1 MEDIWKL
8 QECHKR
14 KITFKQAFYRRGM
27 VDDKV
32 PLKQLTPRAEFSAL
46 VNWIRHEL
54 PKSQHMELR
63 IDMEGIIYATNL
75 KKYGNNISV
84 GAIVKK
90 YGPGAT
96 RYDWLPETTYQTL
109 NMSELEAS
117 LKRADL
123 INDAKM
129 KGQELIQE
137 MILQCEQENKLIR
150 ECLET

>member
-1 MEDIWKL
+1 
-8 QECHKR
+8 
-14 KITFKQAFYRRGM
+14 
-27 VDDKV
+27 
-32 PLKQLTPRAEFSAL
+32 
-46 VNWIRHEL
+46 
-54 PKSQHMELR
+54 MELR

-90 YGPGAT
+90 YGPEAI
-96 RYDWLPETTYQTL
+96 RYDWLPEITYQTL

-129 KGQELIQE
+129 KGQELT
-137 MILQCEQENKLIR
+137 QENDTTIR
-150 ECLET
+150 TRKSKRMLGNINCYIATCSELPASEVKCCVIGC